1 MRKRIIWSIVILL
14 LAAGVGV
21 WQYYKR
27 KVVRN
32 LVQGKVLSKTDS
44 LYIIHYDSSDID
56 EVNGNVSFYNVR
68 FGVDSAGLQKL
79 RAQGNAPK
87 VYANVQVASIDA
99 GDVDVVG
106 LINNQRFK
114 AGHVRVVKPVIQI
127 FQTDSITGKP
137 LTLQDTV
144 QLYKK
149 ILGQFNEIRADSIEV
164 LDGTLLL
171 KNLADTSAILV
182 EGINLRVTQFVV
194 DSTRDYGHISFYF
207 VGNTQ
212 LTFSQATITSV
223 QQETILK
230 NVVYNAPGRYATAQ
244 SIYHNNKKVAPWTIN
259 EVAVRKLNTED
270 FIFRSTLSADS
281 VNIGQCNVSLKIENK
296 KTAQVKNTKLA
307 LRLPTDID
315 KLEVK
320 NFAIGPSDIRL
331 IFPDK
336 QETVVPLRQLVVKN
350 ISLSNNITD
359 VLSWLWQQQW
369 SIRSGP
375 VSLPANNKWY
385 RFEMGNLN
393 YDHATHKALVDQF
406 KIVPRYSEAEF
417 MAKIPSQRDMFNITF
432 SNIAISN
439 IRFEEWISNKQLL
452 ADSIALKANIMIV
465 RDKRIHGDST
475 SKVGNYPHQLLKK
488 LPFGVHVKRM
498 VVNNWYVG
506 YKETAEKSELPGL
519 VSFYNIRG
527 TVSNITNIPDVLK
540 VNPAIVID
548 VKTDFLN
555 KALLESTWV
564 LPVNTGNGK
573 FTVSGKLH
581 GINATELNQLIEPMA
596 MANFKDGKVNGLKF
610 SLQGTDSVATAQ
622 VTFLYENLKVELLK
636 KGEGNDL
643 DKQGL
648 KTLFA
653 NLLMKRNNPGADG
666 KVRSVDITHQRDTN
680 KSFFN
685 LIWKTLF
692 DGIKETA
699 IKL

>member
-1 MRKRIIWSIVILL
+1 MRKRIIWTIVIVL
-14 LAAGVGV
+14 LAAGIGV

-44 LYIIHYDSSDID
+44 LYIIRYDSSDID

-79 RAQGNAPK
+79 RSQGNAPK
-87 VYANVQVASIDA
+87 VFASVQVASIDA
-99 GDVDVVG
+99 GGVDVVG

-114 AGHVRVVKPVIQI
+114 AGHVRLVKPVIQI
-127 FQTDSITGKP
+127 FQTDSIADKP

-194 DSTRDYGHISFYF
+194 DSTRDYDHISFYF

-281 VNIGQCNVSLKIENK
+281 VNIGHCNVSLKIENK
-296 KTAQVKNTKLA
+296 KAAQVKNTKLA

-320 NFAIGPSDIRL
+320 NFSIGPSDIRL

-336 QETVVPLRQLVVKN
+336 QETVVPLQQLVVKD

-393 YDHATHKALVDQF
+393 YDHATRKALIDQF

-439 IRFEEWISNKQLL
+439 IRFEEWIRNKQLL
-452 ADSIALKANIMIV
+452 ADSIALKANIVIS

-498 VVNNWYVG
+498 MVNNWYVG

-527 TVSNITNIPDVLK
+527 TVSNITNIPEVLK
-540 VNPAIVID
+540 INPAIVID
-548 VKTDFLN
+548 VKTEFLN

-564 LPVNTGNGK
+564 LPVNTSNGK

-581 GINATELNQLIEPMA
+581 GINATELNELIEPMA

-636 KGEGNDL
+636 KGEGNEL

-666 KVRSVDITHQRDTN
+666 KVRSVDVTHPRDTN